1 MIIETLRNKWW
12 KQKLWTKYR
21 YMWIPDFM
29 NFMNHLVRH
38 SSVHCHALLLHVIQV
53 GLGDWHAEVD
63 DWGVLYRRFRF
74 VRRFTG
80 RVTVGFLCGRHV
92 HSLLAVWAG
101 HQKPGDGLPRQK
113 CVCFCNLITERNT
126 SCYEFFKIRN
136 RVYKVLRIAK
146 SYISINLKIVVFV
159 G

>member
-1 MIIETLRNKWW
+1 
-12 KQKLWTKYR
+12 
-21 YMWIPDFM
+21 
-29 NFMNHLVRH
+29 MNHLVCY

-63 DWGVLYRRFRF
+63 DRGVLYRRFWF

-92 HSLLAVWAG
+92 HSLLAVRAG

-113 CVCFCNLITERNT
+113 CICFCNLITERNT
-126 SCYEFFKIRN
+126 SCYEFFLIRN
-136 RVYKVLRIAK
+136 RVHKVLRIAK

>member
-1 MIIETLRNKWW
+1 
-12 KQKLWTKYR
+12 
-21 YMWIPDFM
+21 
-29 NFMNHLVRH
+29 MNHLVRYC
-38 SSVHCHALLLHVIQV
+38 SVHCHALLLHVIQV

-63 DWGVLYRRFRF
+63 DRGVLYRRFWF

-92 HSLLAVWAG
+92 HSLLAVRAG

-113 CVCFCNLITERNT
+113 CICFCNLITERNT
-126 SCYEFFKIRN
+126 SCYEFFLIRN
-136 RVYKVLRIAK
+136 RVHKVLRIAK